1 MATDINY
8 GPTNAIKQQR
18 GMGPAAPDMTPTE
31 ILKQYF
37 DNTNTKEPDFQT
49 FLTKLLTLLK
59 NEKNRLVKVGNTV
72 FLLTDIGNGSV
83 EMHTATSENPEVAI
97 KSFHG
102 LVKLLKS
109 QGMKKI
115 ITYADRPAYIEIA
128 KKTGLPWKTSQ
139 TTRVTGDQAKPSYSL
154 ELEL

>member
-83 EMHTATSENPEVAI
+83 EMHTATSENPDAAI

>member
-18 GMGPAAPDMTPTE
+18 GMGPAAPDMTPTD

-37 DNTNTKEPDFQT
+37 DNGNTQEPDFST
-49 FLTKLLTLLK
+49 FLTKIMTLLK

-72 FLLTDIGNGSV
+72 FFLTDMGDGSV
-83 EMHTATSENPEVAI
+83 EMHTVTSENPNGFAQ
-97 KSFHG
+97 SLQG
-102 LVKLLKS
+102 LAKTLKG
-109 QGMKKI
+109 QGLKKI
-115 ITYADRPAYIEIA
+115 ISYADRPAYIEIA
-128 KKTGLPWKTSQ
+128 KKTGMPWKTSQ
-139 TTRVTGDQAKPSYSL
+139 TTRVTGDRAGPSYSF

>member
-18 GMGPAAPDMTPTE
+18 GMGPAAPDMTPTD

-37 DNTNTKEPDFQT
+37 DNGNTQEPDFST
-49 FLTKLLTLLK
+49 FLTKIMTLLK
-59 NEKNRLVKVGNTV
+59 NEKNRLVKVGNSG
-72 FLLTDIGNGSV
+72 FMLTDMGDGSV
-83 EMHTATSENPEVAI
+83 EMHTATSESPDAAI

-102 LVKLLKS
+102 LVKLLKN
-109 QGMKKI
+109 QGIKKI